1 MKYCLFL
8 FHFCWVPLSGGPS
21 RQGTSIVG
29 NITIHEWQ
37 KSYLVSREWLCRV
50 VRMIF
55 LKVVLCSQ
63 IMLSRHYVISRQA
76 SRIPD
81 ASRNAF
87 TVRFRGSNSFRGSLS
102 RFRRGSL
109 SRFRHNVS
117 HKCIRKH
124 LLSYSLIYIL
134 SRNQKLYAM
143 SPTMDTHALHTAQRD
158 DFSQLGN
165 AMSLKVQAWQRSR
178 SPSSDTGA
186 PSSHRS
192 S

>member
-1 MKYCLFL
+1 ML
-8 FHFCWVPLSGGPS
+8 
-21 RQGTSIVG
+21 
-29 NITIHEWQ
+29 
-37 KSYLVSREWLCRV
+37 RE
-50 VRMIF
+50 
-55 LKVVLCSQ
+55 
-63 IMLSRHYVISRQA
+63 MLSRFALVVGSRSSLSWLA
-76 SRIPD
+76 L
-81 ASRNAF
+81 A
-87 TVRFRGSNSFRGSLS
+87 VRSRGSLS
-102 RFRRGSL
+102 RFALVVRSRGSL
-109 SRFRHNVS
+109 SRFAFVVRFRGSLSWFRHNVS